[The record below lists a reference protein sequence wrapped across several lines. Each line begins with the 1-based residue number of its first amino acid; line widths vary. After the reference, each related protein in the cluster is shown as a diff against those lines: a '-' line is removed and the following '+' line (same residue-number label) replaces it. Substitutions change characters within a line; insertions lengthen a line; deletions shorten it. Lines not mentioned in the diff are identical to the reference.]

1 VRSFFFETNNTL
13 INMGLFIKT
22 IGRGGDKGL
31 LNVQNVEHIGLS
43 KDNGVCYTPIRG
55 FDQHAS
61 YYPTV
66 AYCTDEIA
74 KIVFEEI
81 IDFMAVNTDGVY
93 DAYTRVQ
100 ELNKARLDKLH
111 A

>member
-1 VRSFFFETNNTL
+1 
-13 INMGLFIKT
+13 MGLFIKT

-43 KDNGVCYTPIRG
+43 NKDNGICYTPIRG
-55 FDQHAS
+55 LDPHAS

-74 KIVFEEI
+74 KIVFDEI

-100 ELNKARLDKLH
+100 ELNQARLNKLN